1 MKFSTLNL
9 LLALFAFT
17 FYGNIALSQQEQEE
31 EELSL
36 DGGPLQSQFEYL
48 IEESNNY
55 QQYEVIPK
63 DWMQKFK
70 GSLSDSLSAINSKIE
85 ALNSEIASQ
94 DETITDLESKLSS
107 TQAELEETQNAM
119 DSMNF
124 VGTVPMK
131 KPFYRV
137 VIWSIIGGLLLLLL
151 IFIFRFNRS
160 NSVTK
165 EVKGRLSEIQEE
177 MELQKKR
184 ALEREQKLSRE
195 LQDERNKNRK

>member
-1 MKFSTLNL
+1 MKISKLNFLLPLLTLV
-9 LLALFAFT
+9 FC
-17 FYGNIALSQQEQEE
+17 GNIVLAQDEQE

-36 DGGPLQSQFEYL
+36 ESGPLQNQFEYL

-63 DWMQKFK
+63 DWMQTFK
-70 GSLSDSLSAINSKIE
+70 ASLKDSLAAISTEIKD
-85 ALNSEIASQ
+85 LNSQIDEQ
-94 DETITDLESKLSS
+94 EETISSLETKLKG
-107 TQAELEETQNAM
+107 TEGELAETQNAM

-165 EVKGRLSEIQEE
+165 DVKGKLAELQDE
-177 MELQKKR
+177 MEQQKKR